1 METTTTKTENKM
13 VKMFNELKAKRPDAV
28 ILFRV
33 GDFYESYFDDA
44 KKVADATGITL
55 TKRSGE
61 NGYCL
66 TGFPHHALD
75 IYLPK
80 IIRAGLRVAICDD
93 ISEPVKLKKRGSN
106 ETTQEPQVE
115 DAEAEEIKDEEQ
127 SQEPQTDEQPT
138 ETKSAKIIYTDKE
151 AEDYTPK
158 NGKTFAL
165 TEMQEII
172 GGYVEPIR
180 LNDGRMIIVDEEGKS
195 KNKAVNIPATN
206 ILRRDHYTTDYIVGT
221 AIVCDADMLD

>member
-13 VKMFNELKAKRPDAV
+13 VKQFNELKAKHPDAV

-44 KKVADATGITL
+44 KKVADATGATL

-61 NGYCL
+61 DGYYL

-75 IYLPK
+75 TYLPK
-80 IIRAGLRVAICDD
+80 LIRAGLRVAICDD
-93 ISEPVKLKKRGSN
+93 ISEPTKIEKRGSD
-106 ETTQEPQVE
+106 ETTEPQVE
-115 DAEAEEIKDEEQ
+115 DADAEEIKDEERP
-127 SQEPQTDEQPT
+127 QEQQTDEQPA

-180 LNDGRMIIVDEEGKS
+180 LNDGRVIIVDSQGKAL
-195 KNKAVNIPATN
+195 NKAVNIPATN
-206 ILRRDHYTTDYIVGT
+206 ILRRDHFTTDYIVGT
-221 AIVCDADMLD
+221 AIVCDADMID

>member
-1 METTTTKTENKM
+1 METTTTKTANKM
-13 VKMFNELKAKRPDAV
+13 VEKFNELKAKHPDAV

-44 KKVADATGITL
+44 KKLSEVLGVTL
-55 TKRSGE
+55 TRQAKTKMD
-61 NGYCL
+61 L
-66 TGFPHHALD
+66 AGFPCHALD
-75 IYLPK
+75 TYLPK
-80 IIRAGLRVAICDD
+80 LIRAGLRVAICDD
-93 ISEPVKLKKRGSN
+93 ISEPVKLKKRGSD

-115 DAEAEEIKDEEQ
+115 DADAEEIKDEEQ
-127 SQEPQTDEQPT
+127 PQEPQTDEQPT

-165 TEMQEII
+165 TEMQEIV

-180 LNDGRMIIVDEEGKS
+180 LNDGRMIIVDEDGKS

-221 AIVCDADMLD
+221 AIVCDADMVD

>member
-13 VKMFNELKAKRPDAV
+13 VKMFNELKAKHSDAV

-44 KKVADATGITL
+44 KKLSEVLGLTL
-55 TKRSGE
+55 TRQAKTKMD
-61 NGYCL
+61 L
-66 TGFPHHALD
+66 AGFPYHALD
-75 IYLPK
+75 TYLPK
-80 IIRAGLRVAICDD
+80 LIMAGLRVAICDD
-93 ISEPVKLKKRGSN
+93 ISEPVKLKKRGSD

-127 SQEPQTDEQPT
+127 PQEPQTDEQPT
-138 ETKSAKIIYTDKE
+138 ETKSAKIIYADKE

-165 TEMQEII
+165 TEMQEIV
-172 GGYVEPIR
+172 GGYIEPIR
-180 LNDGRMIIVDEEGKS
+180 LNDGRMIIVDEDGKS
-195 KNKAVNIPATN
+195 KGKAVNIPATN

-221 AIVCDADMLD
+221 AIVCDADMID

>member
-1 METTTTKTENKM
+1 MRKMIETFKM
-13 VKMFNELKAKRPDAV
+13 LKEKHSDV
-28 ILFRV
+28 LILFRV
-33 GDFYESYFDDA
+33 GDFYESYFEDA
-44 KKVADATGITL
+44 KKVSEVLGVTL
-55 TKRSGE
+55 TE
-61 NGYCL
+61 NEKDDIFI
-66 TGFPHHALD
+66 TSFPTQSLD
-75 IYLPK
+75 TYLPK
-80 IIRAGLRVAICDD
+80 LIRAGLRVAICDD
-93 ISEPVKLKKRGSN
+93 ISEPIKLKKRGSN

-127 SQEPQTDEQPT
+127 PQEPQTDEQPT

-165 TEMQEII
+165 TEMQEIV

-180 LNDGRMIIVDEEGKS
+180 LNDGRMIIVDEDGKS
-195 KNKAVNIPATN
+195 KGKAVNIPATN

-221 AIVCDADMLD
+221 AIVCDADMID

>member
-1 METTTTKTENKM
+1 MIETFKM
-13 VKMFNELKAKRPDAV
+13 LKEKHSDV
-28 ILFRV
+28 LILFRV
-33 GDFYESYFDDA
+33 GDFYESFFDDA
-44 KKVADATGITL
+44 KKVSEVLGVTL
-55 TKRSGE
+55 TE
-61 NGYCL
+61 NKKNDIFI
-66 TGFPHHALD
+66 TSFPTQSLD
-75 IYLPK
+75 TYLPK
-80 IIRAGLRVAICDD
+80 LIRAGLRVAICDD
-93 ISEPVKLKKRGSN
+93 ISEPVKLKRRGSN

-115 DAEAEEIKDEEQ
+115 DAEAEEIKDDEQ
-127 SQEPQTDEQPT
+127 PQEPQTDEQPT

-172 GGYVEPIR
+172 GGYIEPIR

-195 KNKAVNIPATN
+195 KDKAVNIPATN

-221 AIVCDADMLD
+221 AIVCDADMIE

>member
-1 METTTTKTENKM
+1 MRKMIETFKM
-13 VKMFNELKAKRPDAV
+13 LKEKHSDV
-28 ILFRV
+28 LILFRV
-33 GDFYESYFDDA
+33 GDFYESYFEDA
-44 KKVADATGITL
+44 KKVSEVLGVTL
-55 TKRSGE
+55 TE
-61 NGYCL
+61 NEKDDIFI
-66 TGFPHHALD
+66 TSFPTQSLD
-75 IYLPK
+75 TYLPK
-80 IIRAGLRVAICDD
+80 LIRAGLRVAICDD
-93 ISEPVKLKKRGSN
+93 ISEPTKLKKRGSD

-115 DAEAEEIKDEEQ
+115 DADAEEIKDEEQ
-127 SQEPQTDEQPT
+127 PQEPQTDEQPT

-151 AEDYTPK
+151 DEDYTPK

-180 LNDGRMIIVDEEGKS
+180 LNDGRMIIVDEDGKS
-195 KNKAVNIPATN
+195 KDKAVNIPATN

>member
-13 VKMFNELKAKRPDAV
+13 VKMFNELKAKHPDAV

-44 KKVADATGITL
+44 KKVADATGTTL

-61 NGYCL
+61 DGYYL

-75 IYLPK
+75 TYLPK
-80 IIRAGLRVAICDD
+80 LIRAGLRVAICDD
-93 ISEPVKLKKRGSN
+93 ISKPVKLKKRGSN
-106 ETTQEPQVE
+106 ETTQELQVE
-115 DAEAEEIKDEEQ
+115 DADVEEIKDDEQ
-127 SQEPQTDEQPT
+127 PQEPQTDEQPT

-180 LNDGRMIIVDEEGKS
+180 LTDGRMIIVDEDGKS

-221 AIVCDADMLD
+221 AIVCDADMIE

>member
-1 METTTTKTENKM
+1 MSKMIETFKM
-13 VKMFNELKAKRPDAV
+13 LKEKHSDAL
-28 ILFRV
+28 ILFRI
-33 GDFYESYFDDA
+33 GDFYETYCEDA
-44 KKVADATGITL
+44 KKLSEVLGLTL
-55 TKRSGE
+55 TQQAKTKMD
-61 NGYCL
+61 L
-66 TGFPHHALD
+66 AGFPYHALD
-75 IYLPK
+75 TYLPK
-80 IIRAGLRVAICDD
+80 LIRAGLRVAICDD
-93 ISEPVKLKKRGSN
+93 ISEPTKLKKRGSN

-127 SQEPQTDEQPT
+127 PQEPQTDEQST

-180 LNDGRMIIVDEEGKS
+180 LNDGRMIIVDEDGKS
-195 KNKAVNIPATN
+195 KGKAVNIPATN
-206 ILRRDHYTTDYIVGT
+206 ILRRDHFTTDYIVGT
-221 AIVCDADMLD
+221 AIVCDADMIE

>member
-1 METTTTKTENKM
+1 MSKMIETFKM
-13 VKMFNELKAKRPDAV
+13 LKEKHSDAV

-33 GDFYESYFDDA
+33 GDFYETYCEDA
-44 KKVADATGITL
+44 KKIAEVLGLTL
-55 TKRSGE
+55 TRQAKTKMD
-61 NGYCL
+61 L
-66 TGFPHHALD
+66 TGFPYHALD
-75 IYLPK
+75 TYLPK
-80 IIRAGLRVAICDD
+80 LIRAGLRVAICDD
-93 ISEPVKLKKRGSN
+93 ISEPIKLKKRGSN

-115 DAEAEEIKDEEQ
+115 DAEAEEIKDDEQ
-127 SQEPQTDEQPT
+127 PQEPQADEQPT
-138 ETKSAKIIYTDKE
+138 ETKSAKIIYVDKE

-195 KNKAVNIPATN
+195 KDKAVNIPATN

-221 AIVCDADMLD
+221 AIVCDADMIE

>member
-13 VKMFNELKAKRPDAV
+13 VKQFNELKAKHPDAV

-44 KKVADATGITL
+44 KKVADATGATL

-61 NGYCL
+61 DGYYL

-75 IYLPK
+75 TYLPK
-80 IIRAGLRVAICDD
+80 LIRAGLRVAICDD
-93 ISEPVKLKKRGSN
+93 ISEPNKIEKRGSD
-106 ETTQEPQVE
+106 ETTEPQVE
-115 DAEAEEIKDEEQ
+115 DADAEEIKDEEQ
-127 SQEPQTDEQPT
+127 PQEPQTDEQPT

-158 NGKTFAL
+158 NGKTFGK
-165 TEMQEII
+165 TEMCGI
-172 GGYVEPIR
+172 VEGFIDIIR
-180 LNDGRMIIVDEEGKS
+180 LNDGRVIIVDEEGKS

-206 ILRRDHYTTDYIVGT
+206 ILRRDHFTTDYIVGT
-221 AIVCDADMLD
+221 AIVCDADMVE

>member
-44 KKVADATGITL
+44 KKVTEVIGIA
-55 TKRSGE
+55 
-61 NGYCL
+61 
-66 TGFPHHALD
+66 GFPSHALD
-75 IYLPK
+75 TYLPK
-80 IIRAGLRVAICDD
+80 LIRAGLRVAICDD
-93 ISEPVKLKKRGSN
+93 ISEPTKLKKRGSN

-115 DAEAEEIKDEEQ
+115 DADAEEIKDE
-127 SQEPQTDEQPT
+127 EQPT

-158 NGKTFAL
+158 NGKTFGL

-180 LNDGRMIIVDEEGKS
+180 LNDGRIIIVDEEGKS
-195 KNKAVNIPATN
+195 KDKAVNIPATN

-221 AIVCDADMLD
+221 AIVCDADMID

>member
-13 VKMFNELKAKRPDAV
+13 VKMFNELKTKHPDAV

-44 KKVADATGITL
+44 KKVTEVIGIA
-55 TKRSGE
+55 
-61 NGYCL
+61 
-66 TGFPHHALD
+66 GFPSHALD
-75 IYLPK
+75 TYLPK
-80 IIRAGLRVAICDD
+80 LIRAGLRVAICDD
-93 ISEPVKLKKRGSN
+93 ISEPVKLKKRGSD

-115 DAEAEEIKDEEQ
+115 DAEAEEIKDDEQ
-127 SQEPQTDEQPT
+127 PQEPQTDEQPT

-158 NGKTFAL
+158 NGKTFGK
-165 TEMQEII
+165 TEMYGIVE
-172 GGYVEPIR
+172 GYIDIIR
-180 LNDGRMIIVDEEGKS
+180 LNDGRVIVVDSQGKAL
-195 KNKAVNIPATN
+195 NKAVNIPATN

-221 AIVCDADMLD
+221 AIVCDADMID

>member
-1 METTTTKTENKM
+1 MIETFKM
-13 VKMFNELKAKRPDAV
+13 LKEKHSDV
-28 ILFRV
+28 LILFRV
-33 GDFYESYFDDA
+33 GDFYESYFEDA
-44 KKVADATGITL
+44 KKVSEVLGVTL
-55 TKRSGE
+55 TE
-61 NGYCL
+61 NEKDDIFI
-66 TGFPHHALD
+66 TSFPTQSLD
-75 IYLPK
+75 TYLPK
-80 IIRAGLRVAICDD
+80 LIRTGLRVAICDD
-93 ISEPVKLKKRGSN
+93 ISEPIKLKKRGSN

-115 DAEAEEIKDEEQ
+115 DVDAEEIKDDEQ
-127 SQEPQTDEQPT
+127 PQEPQTDEQST

-151 AEDYTPK
+151 DEDYTPK

-180 LNDGRMIIVDEEGKS
+180 LNDGRMIIVDEDGKS
-195 KNKAVNIPATN
+195 KDKAVNIPATN

>member
-1 METTTTKTENKM
+1 MSKMIETFKM
-13 VKMFNELKAKRPDAV
+13 LKEKHSDAL

-33 GDFYESYFDDA
+33 GDFYETYLDDA
-44 KKVADATGITL
+44 KKIAEVLGLTL
-55 TKRSGE
+55 TRQAKTKID
-61 NGYCL
+61 L
-66 TGFPHHALD
+66 TGFPSHALD
-75 IYLPK
+75 TYLPK
-80 IIRAGLRVAICDD
+80 LIRAGLRIAICDD
-93 ISEPVKLKKRGSN
+93 ISEPIKLKKRGSD

-115 DAEAEEIKDEEQ
+115 DADAEEIKDDEQ
-127 SQEPQTDEQPT
+127 PQEPQTDEQAT

-180 LNDGRMIIVDEEGKS
+180 LNDGRVIIVNEDGL
-195 KNKAVNIPATN
+195 NLNLPVNIEATN
-206 ILRRDHYTTDYIVGT
+206 ILRRDHSTTQYIVGT
-221 AIVCDADMLD
+221 AIICDSDMIE

>member
-13 VKMFNELKAKRPDAV
+13 VKQFNELKAKYPDAV

-44 KKVADATGITL
+44 KKVADATGATL

-61 NGYCL
+61 DGYYL

-75 IYLPK
+75 TYLPK
-80 IIRAGLRVAICDD
+80 LIRAGLRVAICDD
-93 ISEPVKLKKRGSN
+93 ISEPNKIEKRGSD
-106 ETTQEPQVE
+106 ETTEPQVE
-115 DAEAEEIKDEEQ
+115 DADAEEIKDEEQ
-127 SQEPQTDEQPT
+127 PQEPQTDEQPT

-158 NGKTFAL
+158 NGKTFGK
-165 TEMQEII
+165 TEMCGI
-172 GGYVEPIR
+172 VEGFIDIIR
-180 LNDGRMIIVDEEGKS
+180 LNDGRVIIVDEEGKS

-206 ILRRDHYTTDYIVGT
+206 ILRRDHFTTDYIVGT
-221 AIVCDADMLD
+221 AIVCDADMVE

>member
-13 VKMFNELKAKRPDAV
+13 VKMFNELKAKHPDAV
-28 ILFRV
+28 ILFRA
-33 GDFYESYFDDA
+33 GDFYETYCEDA
-44 KKVADATGITL
+44 KKLSEVLGLTL
-55 TKRSGE
+55 TRQAKTKID
-61 NGYCL
+61 L
-66 TGFPHHALD
+66 TGFPYHALD
-75 IYLPK
+75 TYLPK
-80 IIRAGLRVAICDD
+80 LIRAGLGVAICDD

-127 SQEPQTDEQPT
+127 PQEPQTDEQPT

-180 LNDGRMIIVDEEGKS
+180 LNDGRMIIVDEDGKS
-195 KNKAVNIPATN
+195 KGKAVNIPATN
-206 ILRRDHYTTDYIVGT
+206 ILRRDHFTTDYIVGT
-221 AIVCDADMLD
+221 AIVCDADMIE